1 MALSPYVRGEFK
13 PNVSSCNYSAEINSR
28 NPGDYSGATQQAT
41 FSVPLTSETYMD
53 QWGDAALLLD
63 DNGIIENGQVTAIS
77 DTGTQA
83 SYTVAGL
90 ASRLNRSR
98 KVQPFNNTA
107 LTVVVRAY
115 FAAAGVST
123 PAPNMVGDFNVT
135 VPAWEGDLYDG
146 LKQLLG
152 AYGCYMWVEGDRV
165 EIRQFALSDTLAELP
180 ANLVSKGRSVQGQDT
195 VEWVEMVYYNSTYIT
210 NRQVYPYGIEAPTV
224 FSVGAEETVVYEVQL
239 NASLESVDQPV
250 SVNTI
255 NQGNV
260 DTFGQYA
267 VVDNAGAPVTSAE
280 WLGQGGKVEVRLKDH
295 RTLEVTIRG
304 MSTAAAAERAP
315 FRIAEFG
322 DRADAALYVTGT
334 GVRQVRKTVRLHTG
348 SSRAVP
354 DTVQTVDNPFV
365 STEAQAYTA
374 GQWAACDALLSEQV
388 NFSGGPELFS
398 LGTKYRTSNGAY
410 RVAGVGLSP
419 GGSSFNATLEVT
431 MKNFAD
437 TLGSKTMAQMAAIWS
452 GKTMGQVAL
461 EPLRTA

>member
-1 MALSPYVRGEFK
+1 MALNPYVRGEFK

-53 QWGDAALLLD
+53 QWGDAALFLD
-63 DNGIIENGQVTAIS
+63 DNAIIEHGQVTAIS

-90 ASRLNRSR
+90 SSRLNRSR

-107 LTVVVRAY
+107 LTAVVHAY
-115 FAAAGVST
+115 FIAAGVSI

-152 AYGCYMWVEGDRV
+152 AYGCYMWLEGDQV

-195 VEWVEMVYYNSTYIT
+195 VEWVEMAYYNNTYIT
-210 NRQVYPYGIEAPTV
+210 NKQVYPYGIEAPTV
-224 FSVGAEETVVYEVQL
+224 FSVGAEETVVYEVEL
-239 NASLESVDQPV
+239 SASLESVDQPV

-255 NQGNV
+255 NLGNV

-295 RTLEVTIRG
+295 RTLEVAIRG
-304 MSTAAAAERAP
+304 MSTAAAERAP

-334 GVRQVRKTVRLHTG
+334 GVRQERKTVRLHTG

-388 NFSGGPELFS
+388 NFGGGPELFS

-419 GGSSFNATLEVT
+419 GGSSFNGTLEVT

-452 GKTMGQVAL
+452 GKTMGQVAI

>member
-1 MALSPYVRGEFK
+1 MALNPYVRGEFK

-63 DNGIIENGQVTAIS
+63 DNAIIEHGQVTAIS

-107 LTVVVRAY
+107 LSAVVHAY
-115 FAAAGVST
+115 FTAAGVSI
-123 PAPNMVGDFNVT
+123 PVPNMVGDFNVT

-152 AYGCYMWVEGDRV
+152 AYGCYMWLEGDQV
-165 EIRQFALSDTLAELP
+165 EIRQFALSDTLTELP

-195 VEWVEMVYYNSTYIT
+195 VEWVEMAYYNSAYIT

-224 FSVGAEETVVYEVQL
+224 FSVGVRETAVYEVQL
-239 NASLESVDQPV
+239 NASLATVDQPSPV
-250 SVNTI
+250 DAINLGTI
-255 NQGNV
+255 
-260 DTFGQYA
+260 DTAGQYA
-267 VVDNAGAPVTSAE
+267 IIDNAGAPIPAAE
-280 WLGQGGKVEVRLKDH
+280 WLGQGGRVEVRLKDH
-295 RTLEVTIRG
+295 QTLEVLIRG
-304 MSTAAAAERAP
+304 MNTARDNAP
-315 FRIAEFG
+315 FRLAEF
-322 DRADAALYVTGT
+322 DRDAYPALYVTGT
-334 GVRQVRKTVRLHTG
+334 GVRQERKTVRLHTG

-365 STEAQAYTA
+365 STMAQAYTA

-388 NFSGGPELFS
+388 NFGGGPELFS

-452 GKTMGQVAL
+452 GKTMGQVAI

>member
-1 MALSPYVRGEFK
+1 MALNPYVRGEFK

-63 DNGIIENGQVTAIS
+63 DNAVIEHGQVTAIS

-98 KVQPFNNTA
+98 KVQPFNNIA
-107 LTVVVRAY
+107 FSAVVHAY
-115 FAAAGVST
+115 FTAAGVSI
-123 PAPNMVGDFNVT
+123 PVPNMVGDFNVT

-152 AYGCYMWVEGDRV
+152 AYGCYTWLEGDQV

-195 VEWVEMVYYNSTYIT
+195 VEWVEMAYYNSAYIT

-239 NASLESVDQPV
+239 NASLATVNQPV
-250 SVNTI
+250 P
-255 NQGNV
+255 V
-260 DTFGQYA
+260 DAIWLPTLDTEGQYA
-267 VVDNAGAPVTSAE
+267 VVDNAGAPIPAAE
-280 WLGQGGKVEVRLKDH
+280 WLGQGGRVDVRLKNH
-295 RTLEVTIRG
+295 QTLEVIIRG
-304 MSTAAAAERAP
+304 MSTARDNAP
-315 FRIAEFG
+315 FRLAEF
-322 DRADAALYVTGT
+322 DRDSYSALYVTGT
-334 GVRQVRKTVRLHTG
+334 GVRQERKTVRLHTG

-374 GQWAACDALLSEQV
+374 GQWAMCDALLSEQV
-388 NFSGGPELFS
+388 NFGGGPELFS

-452 GKTMGQVAL
+452 GKTMGQVAI

>member
-1 MALSPYVRGEFK
+1 MALTPFVRGAAK
-13 PNVSSCNYSAEINSR
+13 VNVSSCNYSAEINSR
-28 NPGDYSGATQQAT
+28 NPGDYSGASQQVT
-41 FSVPLTSETYMD
+41 FTVPLTSETYMD

-63 DNGIIENGQVTAIS
+63 GNAIIENGQVTAIS

-98 KVQPFNNTA
+98 KVKPFNNTP
-107 LTVVVRAY
+107 LTDVVRAY
-115 FAAAGVST
+115 FTAAGVSI

-152 AYGCYMWVEGDRV
+152 AYGCYMWLEGDQV

-195 VEWVEMVYYNSTYIT
+195 VEWVEVAYYNSTYIT
-210 NRQVYPYGIEAPTV
+210 NKQVYPYSIEAPTV
-224 FSVGAEETVVYEVQL
+224 FSVGADETVVYEVQL
-239 NASLESVDQPV
+239 NASLETVNQPV
-250 SVNTI
+250 PLDAIWLPTI
-255 NQGNV
+255 
-260 DTFGQYA
+260 DTEGQYA
-267 VVDNAGAPVTSAE
+267 IVDNAGAPIPAAE
-280 WLGQGGKVEVRLKDH
+280 WVGQGGRVEVRLKDH
-295 RTLEVTIRG
+295 QTLEVIIRG
-304 MSTAAAAERAP
+304 MRTARDNAP
-315 FRIAEFG
+315 FRLAEF
-322 DRADAALYVTGT
+322 DRDSYPALYVTGT
-334 GVRQVRKTVRLHTG
+334 GVRTERKTVKLHTG
-348 SSRAVP
+348 ASRAVP

-365 STEAQAYTA
+365 STLAQAYTA

-388 NFSGGPELFS
+388 NFGGGPELFS
-398 LGTKYRTSNGAY
+398 LGTKYRTNSGAY

-437 TLGSKTMAQMAAIWS
+437 TLGSKTMAQMATIWS
-452 GKTMGQVAL
+452 GKTMGQVAI

>member
-1 MALSPYVRGEFK
+1 MALNPYVRGEFK

-63 DNGIIENGQVTAIS
+63 DNAIIEHGQVTAIS

-107 LTVVVRAY
+107 FSAVVHAY
-115 FAAAGVST
+115 FTAAGVSI
-123 PAPNMVGDFNVT
+123 PVPNMVGDFNVT
-135 VPAWEGDLYDG
+135 VPVWEGDLYDG

-152 AYGCYMWVEGDRV
+152 AYGCYMWLEGDQV

-180 ANLVSKGRSVQGQDT
+180 TNLVSKGRSVQGQDT
-195 VEWVEMVYYNSTYIT
+195 VEWVEVAYYNNTYIT

-239 NASLESVDQPV
+239 NASLATVNQPV
-250 SVNTI
+250 P
-255 NQGNV
+255 V
-260 DTFGQYA
+260 DAIWLPTLDAEGQYA
-267 VVDNAGAPVTSAE
+267 VVDNAGAPIPAAE
-280 WLGQGGKVEVRLKDH
+280 WLGQGGRVEVRLKNH
-295 RTLEVTIRG
+295 QTLEVIIRG
-304 MSTAAAAERAP
+304 MNTARDNAP
-315 FRIAEFG
+315 FRLAEF
-322 DRADAALYVTGT
+322 DRDAYPALYVTGT
-334 GVRQVRKTVRLHTG
+334 GVRQERKTVRLHTG

-374 GQWAACDALLSEQV
+374 GQWAMCDALLSEQV

-410 RVAGVGLSP
+410 RVAGVGLST

-437 TLGSKTMAQMAAIWS
+437 TLGSKTMAQMATIWS
-452 GKTMGQVAL
+452 GKTMGQGAI
-461 EPLRTA
+461 EPVRTA

>member
-1 MALSPYVRGEFK
+1 MALNPYVRGEFK

-53 QWGDAALLLD
+53 QWGYAALLLD
-63 DNGIIENGQVTAIS
+63 DNAIIEHGQVTAIS

-107 LTVVVRAY
+107 LTTVVHAY
-115 FAAAGVST
+115 FTAAGISI

-152 AYGCYMWVEGDRV
+152 AYGCYMWVEGDQV

-180 ANLVSKGRSVQGQDT
+180 TNLTSKGRSVQGQDT
-195 VEWVEMVYYNSTYIT
+195 VEWVEVVYYNNTYIT

-224 FSVGAEETVVYEVQL
+224 FSVGVRETAVYEVQL
-239 NASLESVDQPV
+239 NASLATVDQPSPV
-250 SVNTI
+250 DAINLGTI
-255 NQGNV
+255 
-260 DTFGQYA
+260 DTAGQYA
-267 VVDNAGAPVTSAE
+267 IIDNAGAPIPAAE
-280 WLGQGGKVEVRLKDH
+280 WLGQGGRVEVRLKDH
-295 RTLEVTIRG
+295 QTLEVLIRG
-304 MSTAAAAERAP
+304 MNTARDNAP
-315 FRIAEFG
+315 FRLAEF
-322 DRADAALYVTGT
+322 DRDAYPALYVTGT
-334 GVRQVRKTVRLHTG
+334 GVRQERKTVRLHTG

-365 STEAQAYTA
+365 STMAQAYTA

-388 NFSGGPELFS
+388 NFGGGPELFS

-452 GKTMGQVAL
+452 GKTMGQVAI

>member
-1 MALSPYVRGEFK
+1 MALNPYVRGEFK

-115 FAAAGVST
+115 FAAAGVSI
-123 PAPNMVGDFNVT
+123 PVPNMVGDFNVT

-152 AYGCYMWVEGDRV
+152 AYGCYMWLEGDQV

-195 VEWVEMVYYNSTYIT
+195 VEWVEMAYYNSTYIT

-255 NQGNV
+255 NLGSI

-280 WLGQGGKVEVRLKDH
+280 WLGQGGRVEVRLKDH

-304 MSTAAAAERAP
+304 MSTAAADRAP

-334 GVRQVRKTVRLHTG
+334 GVRQSRRTVRLHTG

-365 STEAQAYTA
+365 STLAQAYTA

-388 NFSGGPELFS
+388 NFGGGPELFS

-410 RVAGVGLSP
+410 RVAGVGLST

-452 GKTMGQVAL
+452 GKTMGQVAI

>member
-1 MALSPYVRGEFK
+1 MALIPYVRGEFK

-53 QWGDAALLLD
+53 QWGGASLFLD
-63 DNGIIENGQVTAIS
+63 GNAVIENGQVTAIS

-90 ASRLNRSR
+90 VSRLNRSS

-107 LTVVVRAY
+107 LSSVVHAY
-115 FAAAGVST
+115 FTTAGISI
-123 PAPNMVGDFNVT
+123 PAPNMAGDFNVT

-152 AYGCYMWVEGDRV
+152 AYGCYMWVEGDQV
-165 EIRQFALSDTLAELP
+165 EVRQFALSDTLAELP

-195 VEWVEMVYYNSTYIT
+195 VEWVEMAYYNSAYIT
-210 NRQVYPYGIEAPTV
+210 NRQVYPYSIESPTV
-224 FSVGAEETVVYEVQL
+224 FSVGAEETLTYEVQL
-239 NASLESVDQPV
+239 NASLS
-250 SVNTI
+250 SVNQPTAVDAI
-255 NQGNV
+255 NQSTI
-260 DTFGQYA
+260 DTVGQYA
-267 VVDNAGAPVTSAE
+267 VVDNEGAPVTAAE
-280 WLGQGGKVEVRLKDH
+280 WIGQGGSVQVRLKDH
-295 RTLEVTIRG
+295 QTLEVTIRG
-304 MSTAAAAERAP
+304 MSTAAADRAP

-322 DRADAALYVTGT
+322 DRAEAALYVTGT
-334 GVRQVRKTVRLHTG
+334 GVRQERKTVRLHTG

-365 STEAQAYTA
+365 STEAQAYTV
-374 GQWAACDALLSEQV
+374 GQWAMCDALLSEQV
-388 NFSGGPELFS
+388 NFGGGPELFS
-398 LGTKYRTSNGAY
+398 LGTKYRTNNGAY
-410 RVAGVGLSP
+410 RVAGVSLSP

-452 GKTMGQVAL
+452 GKTMGQVAI

>member
-1 MALSPYVRGEFK
+1 
-13 PNVSSCNYSAEINSR
+13 
-28 NPGDYSGATQQAT
+28 
-41 FSVPLTSETYMD
+41 MD

-63 DNGIIENGQVTAIS
+63 DNAIIEHGQVTAIS

-90 ASRLNRSR
+90 ASRLNRSS

-107 LTVVVRAY
+107 LSDVVHAY
-115 FAAAGVST
+115 FTAAGISI

-152 AYGCYMWVEGDRV
+152 AYGCYMWVEGDQV

-180 ANLVSKGRSVQGQDT
+180 TNLTSKGRSIQGQDT
-195 VEWVEMVYYNSTYIT
+195 VEWVEVVYYNSTYIT

-224 FSVGAEETVVYEVQL
+224 FSVGVRETAVYEVQL
-239 NASLESVDQPV
+239 NASLATVDQPSPV
-250 SVNTI
+250 DAINLGTI
-255 NQGNV
+255 
-260 DTFGQYA
+260 DTAGQYA
-267 VVDNAGAPVTSAE
+267 IIDNAGAPIPAAE
-280 WLGQGGKVEVRLKDH
+280 WLGQGGRVEVRLKDH
-295 RTLEVTIRG
+295 QTLEVLIRG
-304 MSTAAAAERAP
+304 MNTARDNAP
-315 FRIAEFG
+315 FRLAEF
-322 DRADAALYVTGT
+322 DRDAYPALYVTGT
-334 GVRQVRKTVRLHTG
+334 GVRQERKTVRLHTG

-365 STEAQAYTA
+365 STMAQAYTA

-388 NFSGGPELFS
+388 NFGGGPELFS

-452 GKTMGQVAL
+452 GKTMGQVAI

>member
-1 MALSPYVRGEFK
+1 MALNPYVRGEFK
-13 PNVSSCNYSAEINSR
+13 PNVSSCSYSAEINSR
-28 NPGDYSGATQQAT
+28 NPGDYSGASQQVT
-41 FSVPLTSETYMD
+41 FTVPLTSETYMD
-53 QWGDAALLLD
+53 QWGGASLFLD
-63 DNGIIENGQVTAIS
+63 DSAIIEQGQVTAIS

-115 FAAAGVST
+115 FAAAGVSI
-123 PAPNMVGDFNVT
+123 PVPNMVGDFNVT

-152 AYGCYMWVEGDRV
+152 AYGCYMWLEGDQV
-165 EIRQFALSDTLAELP
+165 EIRQFALSDTLTELP

-195 VEWVEMVYYNSTYIT
+195 VEWVEMAYYNSAYIT

-255 NQGNV
+255 NLGSI

-304 MSTAAAAERAP
+304 MSTAAAERAP

-334 GVRQVRKTVRLHTG
+334 GVRQERKTVRLHTG

-365 STEAQAYTA
+365 STLAQAYTA

-388 NFSGGPELFS
+388 NFGGGPELFS
-398 LGTKYRTSNGAY
+398 LGTKYRTNSGAY

-437 TLGSKTMAQMAAIWS
+437 TLGSKTMAQMATIWS
-452 GKTMGQVAL
+452 GKTMGQVAI

>member
-1 MALSPYVRGEFK
+1 MALNPYVRGEFK

-63 DNGIIENGQVTAIS
+63 DNAIIEHGQVTAIS
-77 DTGTQA
+77 DAGTQA

-98 KVQPFNNTA
+98 KVRPFNNTA
-107 LTVVVRAY
+107 FSAVVHAY
-115 FAAAGVST
+115 FTAAGVSI
-123 PAPNMVGDFNVT
+123 PVPNIAGDFNVT
-135 VPAWEGDLYDG
+135 VPAWDGDLYDG

-152 AYGCYMWVEGDRV
+152 AYGCYMWLEGDQV

-195 VEWVEMVYYNSTYIT
+195 VEWVEVAYYNSTYI
-210 NRQVYPYGIEAPTV
+210 NSRQVYPYGIESPTV

-239 NASLESVDQPV
+239 NASLATVNQPSPVDAI
-250 SVNTI
+250 NLGTI
-255 NQGNV
+255 
-260 DTFGQYA
+260 DTAGQYA
-267 VVDNAGAPVTSAE
+267 IIDNAGAPIPAAE
-280 WLGQGGKVEVRLKDH
+280 WLGQGGRVEVRLKDH
-295 RTLEVTIRG
+295 QTLEVHIRG
-304 MSTAAAAERAP
+304 MNTARDNAP
-315 FRIAEFG
+315 FRLAEF
-322 DRADAALYVTGT
+322 DRDAYPALYVTGT
-334 GVRQVRKTVRLHTG
+334 GVRQERKTVRLHTG

-354 DTVQTVDNPFV
+354 DTVQTIDNPFV
-365 STEAQAYTA
+365 STLAQAYTA

-388 NFSGGPELFS
+388 NFGGGPELFS

-419 GGSSFNATLEVT
+419 GGSSFNGTLEVT

-452 GKTMGQVAL
+452 GKTMGQVAI

>member
-1 MALSPYVRGEFK
+1 MALNPYVRGEFK

-53 QWGDAALLLD
+53 QWGDAALFLD
-63 DNGIIENGQVTAIS
+63 DNAIIEHGQVTAIS

-107 LTVVVRAY
+107 LTAVVHAY
-115 FAAAGVST
+115 FIAAGVSI

-135 VPAWEGDLYDG
+135 VPAWDGDLYDG

-152 AYGCYMWVEGDRV
+152 AYGCYMWLEGDQV

-195 VEWVEMVYYNSTYIT
+195 VEWVEMVYYNSAYIT
-210 NRQVYPYGIEAPTV
+210 SRQVYPYLMEDPTTY
-224 FSVGAEETVVYEVQL
+224 SVGSEETLIYEVQL
-239 NASLESVDQPV
+239 NASLS
-250 SVNTI
+250 SVNQPTAVNAINLNTI
-255 NQGNV
+255 
-260 DTFGQYA
+260 DTVGQYA
-267 VVDNAGAPVTSAE
+267 IVDNAGAPIPAAE
-280 WLGQGGKVEVRLKDH
+280 WIGQGGSVQVRLKDH
-295 RTLEVTIRG
+295 QTLEVTIRG
-304 MSTAAAAERAP
+304 MKASRGNAP
-315 FRIAEFG
+315 FRLAEY
-322 DRADAALYVTGT
+322 DRDTYPALYVTGT
-334 GVRQVRKTVRLHTG
+334 GVRQERKTVRLHTG

-365 STEAQAYTA
+365 STEALAYTA

-388 NFSGGPELFS
+388 NFSGGSELFS

-431 MKNFAD
+431 MKNFAV

-452 GKTMGQVAL
+452 GKTMGQVAI

>member
-1 MALSPYVRGEFK
+1 MALNPYVRGEFK

-115 FAAAGVST
+115 FAAAGVSI
-123 PAPNMVGDFNVT
+123 PAPNMAGDFNVT

-152 AYGCYMWVEGDRV
+152 AYGCYMWLEGDQV

-195 VEWVEMVYYNSTYIT
+195 VEWVEMAYYNSAYIT

-224 FSVGAEETVVYEVQL
+224 FSVGAEETGVYEVEL
-239 NASLESVDQPV
+239 SASLESVDQPV

-255 NQGNV
+255 NLGSI

-280 WLGQGGKVEVRLKDH
+280 WLGQGGRVEVRLKDH

-304 MSTAAAAERAP
+304 MSTSAADRAP
-315 FRIAEFG
+315 FRIVEFG
-322 DRADAALYVTGT
+322 DRSEAALYVTGT
-334 GVRQVRKTVRLHTG
+334 GVRQERKTVRLHTG

-354 DTVQTVDNPFV
+354 DTVQSVDNPFV

-374 GQWAACDALLSEQV
+374 GQWAASNGFFTQTVDY
-388 NFSGGPELFS
+388 SGGPELFS
-398 LGTKYRTSNGAY
+398 LGTKYLANNGAY
-410 RVAGVGLSP
+410 RTVGIGLNP
-419 GGSSFNATLEVT
+419 GSSSLNATLEVT

-452 GKTMGQVAL
+452 GKTMGQVAI

>member
-1 MALSPYVRGEFK
+1 MALNPYVRGEFK

-53 QWGDAALLLD
+53 QWGDAALFLD
-63 DNGIIENGQVTAIS
+63 DNAIIEHGQVTAIS

-107 LTVVVRAY
+107 LTAVVHAY
-115 FAAAGVST
+115 FIAAGVSI

-152 AYGCYMWVEGDRV
+152 AYGCYMWLEGDQV

-195 VEWVEMVYYNSTYIT
+195 VEWVEMAYYNNTYIT
-210 NRQVYPYGIEAPTV
+210 NKQVYPYGIEAPTV
-224 FSVGAEETVVYEVQL
+224 FSVGAEETVVYEVEL
-239 NASLESVDQPV
+239 SASLESVDQPV

-255 NQGNV
+255 NPGNV

-267 VVDNAGAPVTSAE
+267 VVDNAGAPITAAE
-280 WLGQGGKVEVRLKDH
+280 WIGQGGRVEVRLKDH
-295 RTLEVTIRG
+295 RTLEVAIRG
-304 MSTAAAAERAP
+304 MSTAAAERAP

-334 GVRQVRKTVRLHTG
+334 GVRQERKTVRLHTG

-388 NFSGGPELFS
+388 NFGGGPELFS

-452 GKTMGQVAL
+452 GKTMGQAAL

>member
-1 MALSPYVRGEFK
+1 MALNPYVRGEFK

-63 DNGIIENGQVTAIS
+63 GNAIIENGQVTAIS

-115 FAAAGVST
+115 FAAAGVSI
-123 PAPNMVGDFNVT
+123 PVPNMVGDFNVT

-152 AYGCYMWVEGDRV
+152 AYGCYMWLEGDQV

-195 VEWVEMVYYNSTYIT
+195 VEWVEIAYYNSTYIT
-210 NRQVYPYGIEAPTV
+210 NKQVYPYGIEAPTV

-239 NASLESVDQPV
+239 NASLATVNQPV
-250 SVNTI
+250 P
-255 NQGNV
+255 V
-260 DTFGQYA
+260 DAIWLPTLDTEGQYA
-267 VVDNAGAPVTSAE
+267 VVDNAGAPIPAAE
-280 WLGQGGKVEVRLKDH
+280 WRGQGGRVEVRLKNH
-295 RTLEVTIRG
+295 QTLEVIIRG
-304 MSTAAAAERAP
+304 MSTARDNAP
-315 FRIAEFG
+315 FRLAEF
-322 DRADAALYVTGT
+322 DRDAYPALYVTGT
-334 GVRQVRKTVRLHTG
+334 GVRQERKTVRLHTG

-365 STEAQAYTA
+365 STLAQAYTA

-388 NFSGGPELFS
+388 NFGGGPELFS
-398 LGTKYRTSNGAY
+398 LGTKYRTNSGAY

-437 TLGSKTMAQMAAIWS
+437 TLGSKTMAQMATIWS
-452 GKTMGQVAL
+452 GKTMGQVAI

>member
-1 MALSPYVRGEFK
+1 MALNPYVRGEFK

-63 DNGIIENGQVTAIS
+63 GNAIIENGQVTAIS

-115 FAAAGVST
+115 FAAAGVSI
-123 PAPNMVGDFNVT
+123 PVPNMVGDFNVT

-152 AYGCYMWVEGDRV
+152 AYGCYMWLEGDQV

-195 VEWVEMVYYNSTYIT
+195 VEWVEMAYYNSTYIT

-255 NQGNV
+255 NLGSI

-280 WLGQGGKVEVRLKDH
+280 WLGQGGRVEVRLKDH

-304 MSTAAAAERAP
+304 MSTAAAERAP

-334 GVRQVRKTVRLHTG
+334 GVRQSRKTVRLHTG

-365 STEAQAYTA
+365 STLAQAYTA

-388 NFSGGPELFS
+388 NFGGGPELFS

-452 GKTMGQVAL
+452 GKTMGQVAI